1 MTATTEQKE
10 TRATSVRGTFTFK
23 GKEYP
28 LADPLPRKIPNQQE
42 EVERL
47 RARGYLE

>member
-1 MTATTEQKE
+1 MTVIAEKTEA
-10 TRATSVRGTFTFK
+10 RATSVRGTFTFK

-28 LADPLPRKIPNQQE
+28 LAEPPPRKIPNQRE

-47 RARGYLE
+47 RMRGYLD